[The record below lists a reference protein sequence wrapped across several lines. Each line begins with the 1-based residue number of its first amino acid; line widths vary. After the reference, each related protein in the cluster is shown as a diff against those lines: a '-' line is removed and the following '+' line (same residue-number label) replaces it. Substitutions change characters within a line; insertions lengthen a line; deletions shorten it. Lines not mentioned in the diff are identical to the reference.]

1 MFLKYRFLSVLS
13 CTKHL
18 VKSMDVRTYNSNV
31 RDNVSEQTISTPC
44 GTDEDCAVKQQ
55 ASNKAEKR
63 SYNESLSREKKT
75 YVLNSIFSKKFVYY
89 ILHIVRKTQL
99 VIMFDMSML

>member
-18 VKSMDVRTYNSNV
+18 VKSMEVSTSNSNV

-44 GTDEDCAVKQQ
+44 GTDEDSAVKQQ
-55 ASNKAEKR
+55 TSNKAEKR
-63 SYNESLSREKKT
+63 SNNKNLSREKKT

-89 ILHIVRKTQL
+89 ILHMHIQKRSLLLCLT
-99 VIMFDMSML
+99 